1 MSIKRRKKHGRV
13 YLEEHRTIRV
23 NGKVKSLYVR
33 SLGPEDPVTK
43 KPKPRANVFDRLDHG
58 PSHRAGDVALLWE
71 LAKEIEM
78 PETIDG
84 ICCGQRNVDGP
95 SPGKLLT
102 AWAIN
107 RAIDPQSCTK
117 LESWL
122 PTTDL
127 PRLMGLDPG
136 DFTKVAFLTALD
148 FVCTDDRDAGRLHD
162 PTARID
168 DALYRRWRA
177 LHPLPAEEKET
188 LAYDLTSV
196 LFFGVSYPLAE
207 LGYNLEKI
215 LRRQAN
221 LALVVSRRDRF
232 PLAYFVYGGSR
243 NAPST
248 IKNLILALQE
258 SSVEPGTLIWD
269 RGNVS
274 GEHVESATAA
284 GWHLICGV
292 PMSVNE
298 ARDILERTQLEYSHE
313 TLARGSKGGHVYA
326 VKLEAPLYGKERNLV
341 ICDNRERGVRNA
353 DARNEA
359 LAAIDEDLQELV
371 TRIGN
376 WGERRIHEEAGKAV
390 GAFGALVIPKVN
402 RKGDGTRLSWGF
414 KKQDIHRMERL
425 DGKWLLL
432 CTDPVLSAKQ
442 ATNLYLE
449 KDFIE
454 KVFRTLKTS
463 EEIVPVRHRLEW
475 RVRAYLFVCVLAYRL
490 LAMLQDR
497 LRKLSDKDDTW
508 ERADTLLQEL
518 GRVERVRV
526 RLGRQVKSW
535 YLNLS
540 GKSRETL
547 DKMGYKKLLKEEV
560 EVDLRV

>member
-1 MSIKRRKKHGRV
+1 MSVKRRKKHGRV

-23 NGKVKSLYVR
+23 NGKPKSLYVR
-33 SLGPEDPVTK
+33 SLGPEKPVSK
-43 KPKPRANVFDRLDHG
+43 RPRANVFDRLAHG
-58 PSHRAGDVALLWE
+58 PSHRAGDVGLLWE

-84 ICCGQRNVDGP
+84 ICCGQRAIEGP

-107 RAIDPQSCTK
+107 RAIDPQSCTR

-127 PRLMGLDPG
+127 PRLMGLEPA
-136 DFTKVAFLTALD
+136 DFTRESFLTALD
-148 FVCTDDRDAGRLHD
+148 FVCADDRDAGRLHD

-168 DALYRRWRA
+168 DALYGRWRA
-177 LHPLPAEEKET
+177 LHPLPAGEREM

-196 LFFGVSYPLAE
+196 LFFGVSCPLTE
-207 LGYNLEKI
+207 LGYNRDGI
-215 LRRQAN
+215 TRRQAN
-221 LALVVSRRDRF
+221 LALVVSRKDRF
-232 PLAYFVYGGSR
+232 PLAHFVYGGSR

-248 IKNLILALQE
+248 IKNLIVALQE

-298 ARDILERTQLEYSHE
+298 ARDIVERTQLEYSHE

-326 VKLEAPLYGKERNLV
+326 TSLEAPLYGKERNLV
-341 ICDNRERGVRNA
+341 VCDNRERGVRDA
-353 DARNEA
+353 DGRNEA
-359 LAAIDEDLQELV
+359 LATIVEDLEGLAGRV
-371 TRIGN
+371 GG
-376 WGERRIHEEAGKAV
+376 WGERRIHDEAAKVIVKFKDLVVPKA
-390 GAFGALVIPKVN
+390 K
-402 RKGDGTRLSWGF
+402 RKGDGPRLTWEVR
-414 KKQDIHRMERL
+414 KHEVRRLERM

-432 CTDPVLSAKQ
+432 CTDPALSAKQ

-463 EEIVPVRHRLEW
+463 EEIVPVRHRLER

-490 LAMLQDR
+490 LAMLQYR
-497 LRKLSDKDDTW
+497 LRKLSNKDDTW

-518 GRVERVRV
+518 GRVERVQV

-540 GKSRETL
+540 GKNREML
-547 DKMGYKKLLKEEV
+547 DRMGYKKLLKEEV
-560 EVDLRV
+560 EVDLRA